1 MCHLSHHILV
11 VIEDRTEEKNSGFI
25 ALWKWHKK
33 RGNDIFYKHHNF
45 SNLVQNFD
53 EKSFRLGCLC
63 FLFHNWGLSPFFCS
77 KCQMIGVDC
86 TSAHSN
92 PLKGFSSPMAITYLT
107 HSGHE
112 YAIPGN
118 ANGGAPIK
126 KPFNL
131 NKIFETD
138 VQFIVLMEWNIL
150 NFPSQKVI
158 HTSRFPNRFFLK

>member
-1 MCHLSHHILV
+1 MPKTAILGTFFGDIRTRTWKWICWPWISVPQGIAHILRPNL
-11 VIEDRTEEKNSGFI
+11 IDFREL
-25 ALWKWHKK
+25 ALLTPLFFSSPYESDTKK

-63 FLFHNWGLSPFFCS
+63 FLFQNWGLSPFFCS

-112 YAIPGN
+112 YAIPGS
-118 ANGGAPIK
+118 ANGGGAY
-126 KPFNL
+126 
-131 NKIFETD
+131 
-138 VQFIVLMEWNIL
+138 
-150 NFPSQKVI
+150 
-158 HTSRFPNRFFLK
+158 

>member
-1 MCHLSHHILV
+1 
-11 VIEDRTEEKNSGFI
+11 
-25 ALWKWHKK
+25 
-33 RGNDIFYKHHNF
+33 
-45 SNLVQNFD
+45 
-53 EKSFRLGCLC
+53 
-63 FLFHNWGLSPFFCS
+63 
-77 KCQMIGVDC
+77 MIGVDC

-92 PLKGFSSPMAITYLT
+92 PPKGFSSPMAITYLT

-138 VQFIVLMEWNIL
+138 VQFIVLM
-150 NFPSQKVI
+150 K
-158 HTSRFPNRFFLK
+158 